1 MIQTPV
7 PTDVDLLQ
15 QVDGA
20 THQPASALEDIC
32 PTECRRDFRSAVR
45 VVLPLLPF
53 VAVIV
58 TVLLY
63 CAPVASGGQFA
74 PILIMDSLLLTGIV
88 WTIGLGWAAAVFYYW
103 FQGTAADHAN
113 ARSYSELCQRLRGV
127 HARSLVAPTDA
138 QTAPQRGAYG
148 EALTYIAALRR
159 ELARPGLRW
168 VLGIGYINAWNLVHR
183 AEEAMV
189 ELEPPSAVLRGGEAD
204 LLKIQGSAIG
214 GSTQP
219 NLLERLQ
226 QALQVIE
233 AAATS
238 AALPQAQPSSASNP
252 LPTPSNEVDARATLR
267 EMRHTVNDFRDDRWD
282 GLVRARNH
290 LLAALAVTGVFTF
303 LLLALALSGHG
314 PASGVGAAAAL
325 QDPIFAAA
333 GFYLVG
339 AVVGLFKR
347 LSDEADSAADV
358 EDYGLGTARLLLTPV
373 LSGLAA
379 VGGAF
384 IVGMV
389 PALVNGQ
396 FASNPPNLSSIFVLG
411 QNPYGLVFAA
421 IFGLSPSLLISA
433 IGKAADQYKL
443 DIRNSEAAQ
452 SPPR

>member
-1 MIQTPV
+1 MIQTPIQ
-7 PTDVDLLQ
+7 TNVDLLE
-15 QVDGA
+15 QVDGNS
-20 THQPASALEDIC
+20 HQPSSALEDIC

-63 CAPVASGGQFA
+63 CAPVASGGRYA
-74 PILIMDSLLLTGIV
+74 PILVMDSLLLTGLV
-88 WTIGLGWAAAVFYYW
+88 WTIALGWAAAVFYYW

-127 HARSLVAPTDA
+127 HARSRIGLTDA
-138 QTAPQRGAYG
+138 QTACQRSAYA
-148 EALTYIAALRR
+148 EAVSYITALRQ

-183 AEEAMV
+183 AEEALV
-189 ELEPPSAVLRGGEAD
+189 ELEPWSAVLRGGEAD
-204 LLKIQGSAIG
+204 LRKIQGSAIG

-219 NLLERLQ
+219 KLVERLQ
-226 QALQVIE
+226 QALNVLE

-238 AALPQAQPSSASNP
+238 VASPQAQPSPGDP

-267 EMRHTVNDFRDDRWD
+267 EIRQTVNSFRDDLWD

-314 PASGVGAAAAL
+314 SAPAVGTSPAL

-339 AVVGLFKR
+339 AIVGLFKR
-347 LSDEADSAADV
+347 LSDESGSASDV
-358 EDYGLGTARLLLTPV
+358 EDYGLSTARLLLTPV

-384 IVGMV
+384 IVAMV

-396 FASNPPNLSSIFVLG
+396 LASNPPNISSIFALG
-411 QNPYGLVFAA
+411 QNPYGIVFAA
-421 IFGLSPSLLISA
+421 IFGLSPSLLIGA

-452 SPPR
+452 SPPK

>member
-1 MIQTPV
+1 
-7 PTDVDLLQ
+7 
-15 QVDGA
+15 
-20 THQPASALEDIC
+20 
-32 PTECRRDFRSAVR
+32 
-45 VVLPLLPF
+45 
-53 VAVIV
+53 
-58 TVLLY
+58 
-63 CAPVASGGQFA
+63 
-74 PILIMDSLLLTGIV
+74 
-88 WTIGLGWAAAVFYYW
+88 
-103 FQGTAADHAN
+103 
-113 ARSYSELCQRLRGV
+113 
-127 HARSLVAPTDA
+127 
-138 QTAPQRGAYG
+138 
-148 EALTYIAALRR
+148 
-159 ELARPGLRW
+159 
-168 VLGIGYINAWNLVHR
+168 
-183 AEEAMV
+183 MV

-314 PASGVGAAAAL
+314 PASGAGAAAAL

-347 LSDEADSAADV
+347 LSDESDSAADV